1 MKNQLHIITD
11 QPDTN
16 GDYLF
21 TKNKRVYASLNGT
34 VIDLAK
40 MVYATFNNDGRD
52 NLDINDT
59 NWDIEHIDGDFT
71 NNSITNLK
79 YKIK

>member
-1 MKNQLHIITD
+1 
-11 QPDTN
+11 
-16 GDYLF
+16 
-21 TKNKRVYASLNGT
+21 
-34 VIDLAK
+34 